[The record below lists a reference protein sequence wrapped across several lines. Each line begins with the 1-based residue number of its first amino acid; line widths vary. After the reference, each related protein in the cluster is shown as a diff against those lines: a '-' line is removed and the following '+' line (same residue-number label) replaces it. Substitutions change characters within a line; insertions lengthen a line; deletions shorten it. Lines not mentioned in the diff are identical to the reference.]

1 MARLLFSFRIA
12 WRYLWSKQNK
22 NAVHLITWICIS
34 AIAVVTAALVI
45 LLSAFN
51 GLETKITDA
60 FTSVSPPIIAE
71 PAHGKRLELSPFVFL
86 NLQKIPGT
94 QHAIRVCEESALATY
109 GNQQRVCRIRG
120 VDSAYFVASNML
132 DLDWQGSIPKTGLSK
147 GQVAMAEGLAY
158 LLEFESGHSLKAL
171 QLHCPKSG
179 GIDLLN
185 PFREMQPRVS
195 GFFYLQNELNSALV
209 VGRLD
214 EVQELTGAGN
224 RITALYLYPDPDI
237 DFKTWKSEIKAAL
250 GPNWKLK
257 TREQQHA
264 AIYQILKSEKMAVL
278 IIIAFILLIA
288 SFNLASVQTL
298 LAVEKRKDITLLWAL
313 GIHFGQAR
321 QLFAWVGAW
330 ITLIG
335 SGIGL
340 LLGLLVA
347 TAQSSWGFFPM
358 NALGDPFPVRI
369 LWQDIVLIVSI
380 VISIGMLVSS
390 WRAAT
395 LRFSSRSA
403 IQHLK

>member
-1 MARLLFSFRIA
+1 
-12 WRYLWSKQNK
+12 
-22 NAVHLITWICIS
+22 
-34 AIAVVTAALVI
+34 
-45 LLSAFN
+45 
-51 GLETKITDA
+51 
-60 FTSVSPPIIAE
+60 
-71 PAHGKRLELSPFVFL
+71 
-86 NLQKIPGT
+86 
-94 QHAIRVCEESALATY
+94 
-109 GNQQRVCRIRG
+109 
-120 VDSAYFVASNML
+120 
-132 DLDWQGSIPKTGLSK
+132 
-147 GQVAMAEGLAY
+147 
-158 LLEFESGHSLKAL
+158 
-171 QLHCPKSG
+171 
-179 GIDLLN
+179 
-185 PFREMQPRVS
+185 
-195 GFFYLQNELNSALV
+195 
-209 VGRLD
+209 
-214 EVQELTGAGN
+214 
-224 RITALYLYPDPDI
+224 
-237 DFKTWKSEIKAAL
+237 
-250 GPNWKLK
+250 
-257 TREQQHA
+257 
-264 AIYQILKSEKMAVL
+264 MAVL